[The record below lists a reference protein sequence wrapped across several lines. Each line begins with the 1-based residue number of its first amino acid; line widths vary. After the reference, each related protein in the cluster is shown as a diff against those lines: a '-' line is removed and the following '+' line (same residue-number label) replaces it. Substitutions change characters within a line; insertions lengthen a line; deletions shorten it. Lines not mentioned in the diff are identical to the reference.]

1 VLPARPHGSRERRF
15 SQRARRGHSRSARG
29 RGAGLTTGT
38 DREQR
43 PSIRPEE
50 IARVFIRP
58 LGSVLPLGFF
68 AFGTGAF
75 LTAALSLGWLPDKQA
90 PSVFH
95 LLLVFVVPLQA
106 GAAVFAFLARDTA
119 GGTAMSLF
127 AATWATTATLSLPL
141 KPGETSAALGTF
153 LLVDGVVI
161 ATIAIASLLGNPA
174 FAVVLGVACSRFA
187 FSGLYELT
195 GSTGLEHAAGW
206 LGLALSAVAGY
217 AGLAFLLEDAAHE
230 PVLPFLRHGPAR
242 HALDADLIDHL
253 RRLESEPGVR
263 TRL

>member
-1 VLPARPHGSRERRF
+1 
-15 SQRARRGHSRSARG
+15 
-29 RGAGLTTGT
+29 
-38 DREQR
+38 
-43 PSIRPEE
+43 
-50 IARVFIRP
+50 
-58 LGSVLPLGFF
+58 
-68 AFGTGAF
+68 
-75 LTAALSLGWLPDKQA
+75 LTAALSLSWLPDTQA
-90 PSVFH
+90 PTVFH

-141 KPGETSAALGTF
+141 KAGETSTGLGTF

-174 FAVVLGVACSRFA
+174 FAVVLGVACARFA
-187 FSGLYELT
+187 MTGLYELT

-206 LGLALSAVAGY
+206 LGLGLSAVAGY

-242 HALDADLIDHL
+242 QALDADLIEHL